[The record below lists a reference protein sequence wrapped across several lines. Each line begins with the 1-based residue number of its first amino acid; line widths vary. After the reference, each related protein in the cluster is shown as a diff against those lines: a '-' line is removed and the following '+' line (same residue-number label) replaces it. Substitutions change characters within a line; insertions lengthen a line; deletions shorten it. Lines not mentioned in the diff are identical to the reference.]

1 MVDAEIDKTDRLI
14 LTELQRDGRA
24 ANTTLADR
32 VNLSPSP
39 CLRRVRDLESRGVI
53 TGYRAELDRQALG
66 LGLTV
71 FAELQVSGHSRE
83 IAESVEETVANIP
96 EVVACHLISGA
107 ADFLL
112 EIAVPD
118 LAAYER
124 LLLDSLLELPGV
136 HELRS
141 NITIRTVKAPA
152 PLPLRHLG
160 G

>member
-1 MVDAEIDKTDRLI
+1 MVDTEIDKTDRDI
-14 LTELQRDGRA
+14 LAELQHDGRV

-39 CLRRVRDLESRGVI
+39 CLRRVNALESRGVI

-83 IAESVEETVANIP
+83 IAESVERTVADIP

-124 LLLDSLLELPGV
+124 LLLDKLLQLPGV

-141 NITIRTVKAPA
+141 NITIRTVKSPA
-152 PLPLRHLG
+152 PLPLQHLHN
-160 G
+160 